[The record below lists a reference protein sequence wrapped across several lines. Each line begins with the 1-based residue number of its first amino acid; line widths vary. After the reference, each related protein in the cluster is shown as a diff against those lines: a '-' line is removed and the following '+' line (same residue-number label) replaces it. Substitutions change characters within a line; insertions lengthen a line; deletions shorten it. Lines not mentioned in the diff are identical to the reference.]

1 MAGASPF
8 HGALSDA
15 SDDGLLPPTLRT
27 RVGNIQTSPLLDAR
41 SNPFKAARQTFVSP
55 LANRVAHHRERAKPL
70 LSSHISGG
78 HRYYTRRA
86 VSILG
91 SVSNDGVAGSGE
103 CTQTTNAACG
113 CAAPDIPVPG
123 EPAGSPADWGLPEEY
138 LSVAPE
144 EDFLEAFQAADG
156 RCVRRVL
163 RQVSIVNEARNVTVA
178 PRWC

>member
-1 MAGASPF
+1 MAEASPS

-15 SDDGLLPPTLRT
+15 SDDGLLPPTLRA
-27 RVGNIQTSPLLDAR
+27 RVGNIQASPLLDAR

-70 LSSHISGG
+70 LSSHTSGG

-113 CAAPDIPVPG
+113 CAAPDIP
-123 EPAGSPADWGLPEEY
+123 AGSPADWGLPEEY
-138 LSVAPE
+138 LPVAPE

-163 RQVSIVNEARNVTVA
+163 RQVLIVNEARNITAA
-178 PRWC
+178 PRWY